1 MRWPCPAGPLPGCL
15 RGAPQAPDR
24 SPRGSTWT
32 EVWQGSIWALRWAG
46 SRTCSCCWPNL
57 GTGHSSAF
65 SILEAQ
71 LAYVVDAVRA
81 LRTTV
86 YNAVGCSSYYLD
98 TNGRNSFS
106 WPWSTPALS
115 RRIKDFDPDSYLE
128 A

>member
-1 MRWPCPAGPLPGCL
+1 LDRGLARQPAGVSGHFGERVPEPV
-15 RGAPQAPDR
+15 P
-24 SPRGSTWT
+24 
-32 EVWQGSIWALRWAG
+32 VAG
-46 SRTCSCCWPNL
+46 PNL

-86 YNAVGCSSYYLD
+86 YNAGGCSSYYLD

-115 RRIKDFDPDSYLE
+115 RRIKDFDPDSYL
-128 A
+128 AA